1 MPIDLTSLRS
11 ISGVEGSFLYD
22 ASGVLLGRDL
32 PALYADDFLISLQ
45 PSFQVAFSTADQYI
59 GIFDDLWLSYRERA
73 LYIRRLQDLMLCV
86 IAMPSCNPDGLR
98 IGSNILIMQALRL
111 LTQPPTTATAAIP
124 PASAGARSAG
134 VFAPSRKP
142 APLRPPP
149 PPSRPRPPSKGN
161 DIWG

>member
-22 ASGVLLGRDL
+22 SSGALLGRDL

-45 PSFQVAFSTADQYI
+45 TSFQVAFSTADQYI

-73 LYIRRLQDLMLCV
+73 LYIRRLENLMLCV
-86 IAMPSCNPDGLR
+86 ITMPSCNPDGLR

-111 LTQPPTTATAAIP
+111 LTQPPTIATAPIP
-124 PASAGARSAG
+124 PASAVARPAG
-134 VFAPSRKP
+134 VFAPSRTP
-142 APLRPPP
+142 APPK